1 MSLRQTSRP
10 RGRRSLNGK
19 TAPQGSG
26 PGGRITPDDIRGK
39 ASELATGVEGQV
51 ESARPMLTYAA
62 VGTVLLIAVT
72 AFWIGRR
79 SGRTRSTFVEIRR
92 E

>member
-1 MSLRQTSRP
+1 VSLRQTARP
-10 RGRRSLNGK
+10 RSRRSLNGK
-19 TAPQGSG
+19 ATPQGSG
-26 PGGRITPDDIRGK
+26 PGGRITPDDIRAK

-51 ESARPMLTYAA
+51 ESARPILTYAA
-62 VGTVLLIAVT
+62 VGAVLLVAVT
-72 AFWIGRR
+72 AYWLGRR

>member
-1 MSLRQTSRP
+1 VSLRPQVRSRNQ
-10 RGRRSLNGK
+10 RSLNGK
-19 TAPQGSG
+19 ATPQGSG
-26 PGGRITPDDIRGK
+26 PGGRITPDDIRAK

-51 ESARPMLTYAA
+51 ESARPVITYVA
-62 VGTVLLIAVT
+62 VGAVLLIAVT
-72 AFWIGRR
+72 AFWLGRR

>member
-1 MSLRQTSRP
+1 VSVRATVRSRS
-10 RGRRSLNGK
+10 RRSLNGK
-19 TAPQGSG
+19 AAPQGSG
-26 PGGRITPDDIRGK
+26 PGGRITPDDIRAK

-51 ESARPMLTYAA
+51 ESVRPVMTYVA
-62 VGTVLLIAVT
+62 VGAVLLVAVT
-72 AFWIGRR
+72 AFWLGRR